1 MRPGL
6 LFAVCLLPLLAGCA
20 GTGGPRAVTT
30 IPDETTPAAQ
40 VYISRCSSCHALP
53 HPGRHGYDAWVYLVS
68 VMEQRMAERG
78 MAGLSDEERADI
90 LAYLH
95 EHAR

>member
-1 MRPGL
+1 MRQGVL
-6 LFAVCLLPLLAGCA
+6 LAACLLPVLAGCTGMGGMRA
-20 GTGGPRAVTT
+20 GAT
-30 IPDETTPAAQ
+30 IPDEASPAAQ
-40 VYISRCSSCHALP
+40 VYISRCGSCHALP

-68 VMEQRMAERG
+68 IMEQRMAERG
-78 MAGLSDEERADI
+78 MGGLTDEERADI

>member
-6 LFAVCLLPLLAGCA
+6 LFAVCLLQVLAGCT
-20 GTGGPRAVTT
+20 GTGGLRAGAS
-30 IPDETTPAAQ
+30 IPDATSPVAR

-68 VMEQRMAERG
+68 IMEQRMAERG
-78 MAGLSDEERADI
+78 MAGLTDEDRADI

-95 EHAR
+95 AHAR